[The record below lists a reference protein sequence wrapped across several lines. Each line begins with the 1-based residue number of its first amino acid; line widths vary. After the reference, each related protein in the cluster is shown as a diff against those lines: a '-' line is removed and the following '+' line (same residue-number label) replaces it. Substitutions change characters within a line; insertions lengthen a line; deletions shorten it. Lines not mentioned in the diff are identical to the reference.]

1 MGERRKETFE
11 LMAKFNHSRR
21 AKVAVARNSA
31 AAAQITN
38 VSATTT
44 AAAAATGGGSEQRGR
59 PGVVFAV
66 AAPLSVAAAIYYSIS
81 FFAARRLSAARSL
94 SLPPDIKLNV
104 AICETYLRW
113 LSKQPGRRLA

>member
-44 AAAAATGGGSEQRGR
+44 AATGGGSEQRGR

-81 FFAARRLSAARSL
+81 FFATRRLSAARSL
-94 SLPPDIKLNV
+94 SLS
-104 AICETYLRW
+104 
-113 LSKQPGRRLA
+113 LSRLT

>member
-38 VSATTT
+38 VSAT
-44 AAAAATGGGSEQRGR
+44 AAAGGGSEQRGR

-66 AAPLSVAAAIYYSIS
+66 AAPLSVAGAIYYSIS
-81 FFAARRLSAARSL
+81 FFAARRLSAARS
-94 SLPPDIKLNV
+94 
-104 AICETYLRW
+104 
-113 LSKQPGRRLA
+113 PG

>member
-44 AAAAATGGGSEQRGR
+44 AAGGGSEQRGR
-59 PGVVFAV
+59 PGVVFA
-66 AAPLSVAAAIYYSIS
+66 APLLVQFITASHFLPLDDS
-81 FFAARRLSAARSL
+81 RLALSL
-94 SLPPDIKLNV
+94 S
-104 AICETYLRW
+104 
-113 LSKQPGRRLA
+113 PG